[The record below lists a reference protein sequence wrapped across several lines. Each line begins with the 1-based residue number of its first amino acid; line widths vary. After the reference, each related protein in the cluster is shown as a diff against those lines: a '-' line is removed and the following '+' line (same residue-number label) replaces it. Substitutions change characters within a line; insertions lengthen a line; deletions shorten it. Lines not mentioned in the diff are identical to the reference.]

1 MRWGSRR
8 GEPKAGCST
17 HENRPTSLRNRHC
30 IVTGI
35 KPSQPAQPSAFQ
47 RRGFALLTLVMLL
60 LFVVRVAGPSNLMD
74 NDQERPASYVMDA
87 VLHGH
92 WWCQV
97 DWTGDIMSKPP
108 LFTWIGAVATLPIG
122 HANLASLYFPCLVA
136 MLVTVALIFR
146 FGCNRFGYAAGFLAG
161 LMYLAAPSG
170 VKHIA
175 LARTDALFA
184 ATIALT
190 ALMGYRAW
198 TTGRGWP
205 WFWVAAALATL
216 TKGPLGV
223 LLGAMGLLVVIWE
236 KVSRRSGNVDSE
248 SPDVGRQGGMRSRR
262 QFWLSQLAGLA
273 LFCLIA
279 FGWFW
284 LAYQQSGQAF
294 IDKVIGRE
302 LVGHMVSD
310 EHGTFG
316 IGFVKA
322 PLYWLSRF
330 LPWSLLA
337 LIGLWRVV
345 KHPAAEPGERTFE
358 RFLFCWIVGGLL
370 LFSLAKHQ
378 RGDLPLPLY
387 APAALLAG
395 REVARWWKDW
405 ELNRVIR
412 RSLIAVGVALALYTV
427 YLHVAFARTWEVQQS
442 EDVELFA
449 KQLARDASLP
459 TLLHVDSPYALQF
472 HLNTMNRAVS
482 FEEAATALT
491 SADPYAVAVVDVPR
505 LREVLGSATQL
516 HEWGSCAGSQQDSQV
531 MILSNR
537 PR

>member
-1 MRWGSRR
+1 MPTPSPSLDRR
-8 GEPKAGCST
+8 G
-17 HENRPTSLRNRHC
+17 LLLLLL
-30 IVTGI
+30 VTL
-35 KPSQPAQPSAFQ
+35 A
-47 RRGFALLTLVMLL
+47 
-60 LFVVRVAGPSNLMD
+60 LFVVRVSGPSNLMD

-92 WWCQV
+92 WWCQT

-108 LFTWIGAVATLPIG
+108 LFTWIGALATWPVG
-122 HANLASLYFPCLVA
+122 HANLVSLYFPCLVA
-136 MLVTVALIFR
+136 LSLTVVLIFR
-146 FGCNRFGYAAGFLAG
+146 FGRDSFGWAAGFLAG

-205 WFWVAAALATL
+205 WFWFAAALATL

-223 LLGAMGLLVVIWE
+223 LLAATGFLAVLWDKWAERRAGPAGTRFTAAPIQNGTTLKSSLPGHVVGIG
-236 KVSRRSGNVDSE
+236 V
-248 SPDVGRQGGMRSRR
+248 
-262 QFWLSQLAGLA
+262 F
-273 LFCLIA
+273 FLITV
-279 FGWFW
+279 GWFW
-284 LAYQQSGQAF
+284 LAYQQSGQPF
-294 IDKVIGRE
+294 IDKVIGKE
-302 LVGHMVSD
+302 LVGHMVSA

-337 LIGLWRVV
+337 IVGLWRVLRQ
-345 KHPAAEPGERTFE
+345 PGADAAERRFE

-395 REVARWWKDW
+395 REVARWLKHW
-405 ELNRVIR
+405 ERRTLIQ
-412 RSLIAVGVALALYTV
+412 RSLAAVGVALGLYTI
-427 YLHVAFARTWEVQQS
+427 YLHTGFAHTWEVRQS
-442 EDVELFA
+442 ESLESFA
-449 KQLARDASLP
+449 KELARDPSLP
-459 TLLHVDSPYALQF
+459 PLLHVDSPYALQF
-472 HLNTMNRAVS
+472 HLNTMDRSVS
-482 FEEAATALT
+482 FDDAAAALK
-491 SADPYAVAVVDVPR
+491 SGESCGGAVRDVSR
-505 LREVLGSATQL
+505 LRERVGDTVRLY
-516 HEWGSCAGSQQDSQV
+516 EIGSCPASREGERV
-531 MILSNR
+531 TLFANR